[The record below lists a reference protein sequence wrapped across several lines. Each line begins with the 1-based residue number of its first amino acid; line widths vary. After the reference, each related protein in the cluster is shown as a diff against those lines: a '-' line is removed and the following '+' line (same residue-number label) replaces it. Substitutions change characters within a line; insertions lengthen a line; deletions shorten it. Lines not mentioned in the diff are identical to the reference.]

1 MRIIKENHQ
10 GISTILSFALIP
22 LSGFATDIYIPS
34 LPAMADALKITN
46 PAVQLSLVFFMIS
59 YGISQLFVGS
69 LLDSFGRYRLGI
81 TALVLF
87 AMASFTIALT
97 HNIYLIYAMRVI
109 HGVTVAFIV
118 VGKRAYFVDIY
129 SGEKLKHYTSL
140 FSIIWASAPI
150 IAPFLGGYLQT
161 YFGWESNFY
170 FLGYLTLI
178 IIGLEIAYG
187 GESLKTF
194 QKFHFRSIIGVY
206 HTMLKTTDFTLGLIV
221 LGLAYS
227 MLMVYGMTSPFI
239 IEHVFHFSPIV
250 TGYCALIS
258 GVSLMM
264 GGILSKAM
272 IKYDFLKKII
282 TASLLQFTFAFIMVS
297 SSLYF
302 ASIYTLM
309 LFVIVVHFMSGFI
322 FNSYFSYCLGRFS
335 KNAGIASGIIGGGL
349 YIITSA
355 FSYGIINTISVK
367 TQVNLGLCY
376 LVLSLSMVMVLFF
389 VKRALNTR
397 ILLEQA

>member
-34 LPAMADALKITN
+34 LPAMAESLKITN

-69 LLDSFGRYRLGI
+69 LLDSFGRYRMGI
-81 TALVLF
+81 AALVLF
-87 AMASFTIALT
+87 AVASFGIALT
-97 HNIYLIYAMRVI
+97 HNIYLIYGMRII
-109 HGVTVAFIV
+109 HGITVAVIV

-129 SGEKLKHYTSL
+129 SGDKLKHYTSL

-178 IIGLEIAYG
+178 IMALEIAYG

-194 QKFHFRSIIGVY
+194 QKFHLQSIIKVY
-206 HTMLKTTDFTLGLIV
+206 YSMLKTPDFTLGLIV

-227 MLMVYGMTSPFI
+227 MLMVYGMISPFI
-239 IEHVFHFSPIV
+239 IEHVFHFSAVV

-258 GVSLMM
+258 GVSLMI

-272 IKYDFLKKII
+272 IKYNFFKKII
-282 TASLLQFTFAFIMVS
+282 IACMVQFIFALVMVGSSVYYSNIYLLMA
-297 SSLYF
+297 
-302 ASIYTLM
+302 
-309 LFVIVVHFMSGFI
+309 FVIVIHFMSGFI

-355 FSYGIINTISVK
+355 FSYSIINTISAK
-367 TQVNLGLCY
+367 TQGNLGLCY
-376 LVLSLSMVMVLFF
+376 LVLALSMLAALFF
-389 VKRALNTR
+389 VKKALNAR
-397 ILLEQA
+397 ILEQV